1 MSRKDQTKQPAR
13 KKNYRKSNLRRNKF
27 LGMSYGTASNRLKK
41 SIMLMLLRKLDENWC
56 YRCGGE
62 IKTERELSI
71 DHKKSWFNVSIE
83 LFWNLNNIAF
93 SHLSCNSRNK
103 PIKEN
108 NVNSKDKSRWKR

>member
-1 MSRKDQTKQPAR
+1 MSKRRQQDQPAR
-13 KKNYRKSNLRRNKF
+13 KKNDKKTALRRNKF
-27 LGMSYGTASNRLKK
+27 LGMSYSTAFHRLRK
-41 SIMLMLLRKLDENWC
+41 SIMLMLLRRLDANWC

-71 DHKKSWFNVSIE
+71 DHKKSWFNVSVE
-83 LFWNLNNIAF
+83 LFWDLDNIAF

-108 NVNSKDKSRWKR
+108 NVNSKNKSR